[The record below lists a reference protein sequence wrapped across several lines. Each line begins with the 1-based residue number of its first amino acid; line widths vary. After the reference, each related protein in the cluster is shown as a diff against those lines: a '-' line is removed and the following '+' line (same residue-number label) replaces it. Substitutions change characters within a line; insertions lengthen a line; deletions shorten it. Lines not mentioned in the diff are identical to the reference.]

1 MRAVPPGTP
10 SRLSV
15 QGLYVNKRSL
25 SSLRWICA
33 SVAVLLGGCQLDVL
47 SPKGDIGV
55 HERSLIFTATGLML
69 LVVVPVI
76 VLTLWFAWRYRASN
90 TKATYAPKWA
100 HSNAIEAVMW
110 GIPCVIIAILAW
122 ITWTSTH
129 KLDPYRPLASKV
141 KPVTIQAVSLDWKW
155 LFIYPDYGVASVN
168 QIAFPVDVPV
178 KFEITS
184 GTVMNAFFIP
194 RLGSQVY
201 AMAGMQ
207 TQLHLIA
214 REQGSYEGL
223 SSNYSGAGFSDMH
236 FKAIA
241 TSAQGFKDW
250 IGKAR
255 AVPATL
261 DANAY
266 QSLLKPSERV
276 PVSYYG
282 SVAPGM
288 FAHILQPG
296 AGGMAEAA
304 RPMGGMP
311 MAGMA
316 VAPAHPVPA
325 KAAE

>member
-1 MRAVPPGTP
+1 
-10 SRLSV
+10 
-15 QGLYVNKRSL
+15 
-25 SSLRWICA
+25 
-33 SVAVLLGGCQLDVL
+33 
-47 SPKGDIGV
+47 
-55 HERSLIFTATGLML
+55 
-69 LVVVPVI
+69 
-76 VLTLWFAWRYRASN
+76 
-90 TKATYAPKWA
+90 
-100 HSNAIEAVMW
+100 MW

-241 TSAQGFKDW
+241 TSEQGFRDW

-261 DANAY
+261 DASAY

>member
-1 MRAVPPGTP
+1 M
-10 SRLSV
+10 
-15 QGLYVNKRSL
+15 NKRSL

-33 SVAVLLGGCQLDVL
+33 SVAVLLSGCQLDVL

-261 DANAY
+261 DASAY

>member
-1 MRAVPPGTP
+1 
-10 SRLSV
+10 
-15 QGLYVNKRSL
+15 VNKRSL

-33 SVAVLLGGCQLDVL
+33 SVAVLLSGCQLDVL

-55 HERSLIFTATGLML
+55 HERSLIFTAMGLML
-69 LVVVPVI
+69 VVVVPVI